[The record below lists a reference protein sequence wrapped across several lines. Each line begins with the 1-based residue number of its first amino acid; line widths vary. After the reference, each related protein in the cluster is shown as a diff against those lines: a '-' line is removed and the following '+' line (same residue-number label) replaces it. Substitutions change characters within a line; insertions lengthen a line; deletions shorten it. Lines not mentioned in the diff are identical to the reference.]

1 MSIVD
6 LLYKRWEIAFFKT
19 HPSYSA
25 ESLQIGEHD
34 VWVYVAAQPQLNY
47 AVTAM
52 EQGKL
57 YYLKL
62 FWGVAQPH
70 VFTLRDTKNVKK
82 GIEYLIKANKIVETY
97 GKDID
102 AFIIWYMN
110 RMFPL

>member
-70 VFTLRDTKNVKK
+70 VFTLRDTNNVKR

-102 AFIIWYMN
+102 AFLIWYIN
-110 RMFPL
+110 RMFSL

>member
-6 LLYKRWEIAFFKT
+6 LLSKRWEIAFFKT

-25 ESLQIGEHD
+25 ESLQIGKHD

-57 YYLKL
+57 S
-62 FWGVAQPH
+62 Q
-70 VFTLRDTKNVKK
+70 
-82 GIEYLIKANKIVETY
+82 IVLGRGPATCVHSSGYE
-97 GKDID
+97 
-102 AFIIWYMN
+102 
-110 RMFPL
+110 